1 LLRAPRYAVVVASIS
16 AGTVVF
22 RCASVCPMTDG
33 FDLAR
38 APRGDLRMGHG
49 GWAYDAYP
57 ELETLDAGATIV
69 VASIEGPAVIT
80 RIHVTQHLVDPATR
94 ARFPGRELEFQ
105 ALGARGVVLE
115 ITYDGED
122 TPAVL
127 VPLGDFFA
135 DGCGGRGM
143 TYSTPFVEKTPGS
156 YNAFFPMPVRERAVV
171 RLRND
176 TEHDLFNY
184 TTVEYVRV
192 PRWDDA
198 FRYFHASWRRWSFP
212 LDADTDEHV
221 VTLRGPGH
229 LVGQSWSIAT
239 DAPHFRGF
247 IFVMEGNNELRIDG
261 ATEPT
266 IDYLGTED
274 AFGFSWGF
282 QEAFAGLRN
291 GIPFVQ
297 HRDPAL
303 LSVYRFRDN
312 DAIRFEESLDLRI
325 DWTNEFRS
333 PLFHDR
339 VAKRF
344 PSSFRWLPPGRD
356 EGGGSVD
363 YATTFYWYADAP
375 AHESAPLPSLDERV
389 AVVLPATPA

>member
-1 LLRAPRYAVVVASIS
+1 VN
-16 AGTVVF
+16 
-22 RCASVCPMTDG
+22 DG
-33 FDLAR
+33 FGLAR
-38 APRGDLRMGHG
+38 SPRGDLRMGHG

-57 ELETLDAGATIV
+57 ELPTLDAGTTIV
-69 VASIEGPAVIT
+69 VAEIEGPAVIT

-94 ARFPGRELEFQ
+94 AAFPGRELEFQ

-115 ITYDGED
+115 ITYDGCD
-122 TPAVL
+122 SPAVE

-135 DGCGGRGM
+135 DGCGGRGVPF
-143 TYSTPFVEKTPGS
+143 STPFVEKTPGS
-156 YNAFFPMPVRERAVV
+156 YNAFFPMPVRNGAVV

-176 TEHDLFNY
+176 TQHDLFSY
-184 TTVEYVRV
+184 TTVEYVTL
-192 PRWDDA
+192 PSWDESL
-198 FRYFHASWRRWSFP
+198 RYFHASWRRWAFP

-221 VTLRGPGH
+221 VTIRGPGH

-239 DAPHFRGF
+239 DVPRFRGF
-247 IFVMEGNNELRIDG
+247 TFVMEGNNEVRIDG
-261 ATEPT
+261 SAEPSM
-266 IDYLGTED
+266 DYLGTED

-282 QEAFAGLRN
+282 QDAFIGHRN

-303 LSVYRFRDN
+303 LSVYRFRDA
-312 DAIRFEESLDLRI
+312 DAIRFDDSYDLRI

-333 PLFHDR
+333 PLFQER

-344 PSSFRWLPPGRD
+344 PNFRWLPPARD
-356 EGGGSVD
+356 EEGGGFVD

-375 AHESAPLPSLDERV
+375 DHEAAPLPDLADRV
-389 AVVLPATPA
+389 AVVLEGRRVRE

>member
-1 LLRAPRYAVVVASIS
+1 MS
-16 AGTVVF
+16 
-22 RCASVCPMTDG
+22 DG
-33 FDLAR
+33 FGLAR
-38 APRGDLRMGHG
+38 VPRGDLRMGHG

-57 ELETLDAGATIV
+57 ELPTLDAGTTID
-69 VASIEGPAVIT
+69 VAEIDGPAVIT
-80 RIHVTQHLVDPATR
+80 RIHVTQHLNDPATH
-94 ARFPGRELEFQ
+94 ALFPGRDDEMR

-115 ITYDGED
+115 VVYDGAD
-122 TPAVL
+122 TPAVE
-127 VPLGDFFA
+127 VPLADFFA
-135 DGCGGRGM
+135 DGCGGRG
-143 TYSTPFVEKTPGS
+143 TTFSTPLVEKTPGS
-156 YNAFFPMPVRERAVV
+156 YNAFFPMPVRAGAVV

-184 TTVEYVRV
+184 TTVEYVRL
-192 PRWDDA
+192 PEWDDSL
-198 FRYFHASWRRWSFP
+198 RYFHASWRRWAFP

-247 IFVMEGNNELRIDG
+247 VFVMEGNNEVRIDG
-261 ATEPT
+261 SAEPS

-282 QEAFAGLRN
+282 QDAFIGLRN

-303 LSVYRFRDN
+303 LSVYRFRDA
-312 DAIRFEESLDLRI
+312 DAIRFDESYDLRI

-333 PLFHDR
+333 PMFRER
-339 VAKRF
+339 VAARF
-344 PSSFRWLPPGRD
+344 PSFRWLPPARD
-356 EGGGSVD
+356 EAGGGCVD
-363 YATTFYWYADAP
+363 YATTFYWYADSP
-375 AHESAPLPSLDERV
+375 VHGPEVLAPLADRV
-389 AVVLPATPA
+389 SVVLSQREGSR

>member
-1 LLRAPRYAVVVASIS
+1 M
-16 AGTVVF
+16 
-22 RCASVCPMTDG
+22 SVNDG

-38 APRGDLRMGHG
+38 PPRGDLRMGHG

-57 ELETLDAGATIV
+57 DLPMLDAGSTIA
-69 VASIEGPAVIT
+69 VAEIEGPAVIT
-80 RIHVTQHLVDPATR
+80 RIHVTQHLDDPATR
-94 ARFPGRELEFQ
+94 ALHPGREDELR

-115 ITYDGED
+115 ITHDGA
-122 TPAVL
+122 TSPAVL
-127 VPLGDFFA
+127 VPLADFFA
-135 DGCGGRGM
+135 DGCGGRCDPFA
-143 TYSTPFVEKTPGS
+143 TPFVEKTPGS
-156 YNAFFPMPVRERAVV
+156 YNAFFPMPVREGAVV

-184 TTVEYVRV
+184 TTVEFVRL
-192 PRWDDA
+192 PAWDPGLR
-198 FRYFHASWRRWSFP
+198 FFHASWRRWSFP

-239 DAPHFRGF
+239 AVPHFGSF
-247 IFVMEGNNELRIDG
+247 VFVMEGNNEVRIDG
-261 ATEPT
+261 SADPS

-282 QEAFAGLRN
+282 QDRFIGQRN

-303 LSVYRFRDN
+303 LSVYRFRDA
-312 DAIRFEESLDLRI
+312 DAIRFEESYDLRI

-333 PLFHDR
+333 PLFQER

-344 PSSFRWLPPGRD
+344 PAFRWLPPGRD
-356 EGGGSVD
+356 EDGGGCVD

-375 AHESAPLPSLDERV
+375 EHTAEPLPSVADRV
-389 AVVLPATPA
+389 AVVLSPPR